1 MQGDVGIGRL
11 HVYGMKNAS
20 ANNKR
25 IAKNTAFLYFRMFL
39 LMAVTLYTSR
49 IVLQALGVED
59 FGIYNVVGGVVA
71 MFNLL
76 VNTLSG
82 ASSRF
87 ITYALG
93 KGDRAEL
100 EHVFSTVLN
109 IHLFLTLL
117 LVLLGETIGL
127 WFVYNEL
134 VIPEERLKAALWVY
148 HCSVL
153 TAVVT
158 FLSVP
163 FNALIIAHE
172 RMSTFAYYSIIE
184 VFLKLLIA
192 IGVLYVP
199 YDKLIVYAVLY
210 FFVQFFVK
218 FVYARYCFVHFSESQ
233 FRFFWDI
240 VLVKK
245 ILVYVGWTLN
255 GGLAVIGYTQGI
267 NILLNLFFGPVVNA
281 ARGITVQVQAAVNT
295 FIENF
300 QTAIRPQ
307 IVKSYAASEYHYM
320 HTLVLASSK
329 YGFFLTLLLVCP
341 IMLCIQPILR
351 FWLGEVPE
359 HTDIFVRVVLLV
371 SLLWP
376 LRGAMI
382 DSIHATG
389 NIKKFQLYEGTSL
402 LLTVPV
408 AYILLKFWHV
418 EPETVFF
425 TYFVVEFITQILRV
439 WIVLPQIKM
448 PYLLYIQKVIY
459 PVVLLLI
466 VSFFPLFWFEVTVD
480 EALGQMLLH
489 ILLFVS
495 YILLCIWVLG
505 LRKSERVVAINSV
518 KKLFHSLAKK

>member
-1 MQGDVGIGRL
+1 MLYIEHL
-11 HVYGMKNAS
+11 HIMNTS

-25 IAKNTAFLYFRMFL
+25 IAKNTVFLYIRMLL
-39 LMAVTLYTSR
+39 LMAATLYTSR
-49 IVLQALGVED
+49 VVLQALGVED

-76 VNTLSG
+76 MNTLSG

-93 KGDRAEL
+93 KENETEL
-100 EHVFSTVLN
+100 AHVFSTVLS
-109 IHLFLTLL
+109 IHMFLALL
-117 LVLLGETIGL
+117 LVFLGETIGL
-127 WFVYNEL
+127 WFVYEEL
-134 VIPEERLKAALWVY
+134 VIPENRLTAALWVY
-148 HCSVL
+148 HCSIL

-172 RMSTFAYYSIIE
+172 RMATFAYFSIIE
-184 VFLKLLIA
+184 VVLKLLIA
-192 IGVLYVP
+192 VGVLFVS

-210 FFVQFFVK
+210 FLVQFSVK
-218 FVYARYCFVHFSESQ
+218 LIYVRYCFTHFSESKS
-233 FRFFWDI
+233 RFFWDV
-240 VLVKK
+240 VLAKK
-245 ILVYVGWTLN
+245 IFIYVGWTLN

-267 NILLNLFFGPVVNA
+267 NILLNLFFGPIVNA
-281 ARGITVQVQAAVNT
+281 ARGIAVQVQAAVNT

-307 IVKSYAASEYHYM
+307 IVKNYANSEYQYM

-341 IMLCIQPILR
+341 IMLCIQPILK
-351 FWLGEVPE
+351 FWLREVPE
-359 HTDIFVRVVLLV
+359 HTDTFVRVILLV

-389 NIKKFQLYEGTSL
+389 NIKKFQLYEGSTL
-402 LLTVPV
+402 LLTVPI

-418 EPETVFF
+418 EAEIVFF
-425 TYFVVEFITQILRV
+425 TYFVVEFITQILRI

-448 PYLLYIQKVIY
+448 PYLLYIKKVLQ
-459 PVVLLLI
+459 PVILLSIATFVPLFEFKVPVDESIGKVLLYAI
-466 VSFFPLFWFEVTVD
+466 SFIIYV
-480 EALGQMLLH
+480 
-489 ILLFVS
+489 
-495 YILLCIWVLG
+495 LLCIWFLG
-505 LRKSERVVAINSV
+505 LHRAEKMKVTNS
-518 KKLFHSLAKK
+518 AKRIIHLLVQR

>member
-1 MQGDVGIGRL
+1 ML
-11 HVYGMKNAS
+11 
-20 ANNKR
+20 
-25 IAKNTAFLYFRMFL
+25 L

-49 IVLQALGVED
+49 VVLQALGVED

-76 VNTLSG
+76 MNTLSG

-93 KGDRAEL
+93 TGNETEL
-100 EHVFSTVLN
+100 KHVFSTVLG
-109 IHLFLTLL
+109 IHICLALL
-117 LVLLGETIGL
+117 LILLGESIGL

-134 VIPEERLKAALWVY
+134 VIPDNRLTAALWVY
-148 HCSVL
+148 HCSIL

-172 RMSTFAYYSIIE
+172 RMGTFAYFSIIE
-184 VFLKLLIA
+184 AILKLLIA
-192 IGVLYVP
+192 IGILYVP
-199 YDKLIVYAVLY
+199 YDKLIVYAVFY
-210 FFVQFFVK
+210 FFVQFSVK
-218 FVYARYCFVHFSESQ
+218 CVYARYCFAHFSETRT
-233 FRFFWDI
+233 RFFWDST
-240 VLVKK
+240 LVRK
-245 ILVYVGWTLN
+245 ILTYVGWTLN

-267 NILLNLFFGPVVNA
+267 NILLNLFFGPIVNA

-307 IVKSYAASEYHYM
+307 IVKNYAASEFHYM

-351 FWLGEVPE
+351 IWLGNVPE
-359 HTDIFVRVVLLV
+359 HTDNFVHVVLMV

-382 DSIHATG
+382 DAIHATG
-389 NIKKFQLYEGTSL
+389 DIKKFQLYEGTTL
-402 LLTVPV
+402 LLTVPI

-418 EPETVFF
+418 EAEVVFIV
-425 TYFVVEFITQILRV
+425 YFFVEFVTQILRV
-439 WIVLPQIKM
+439 WIVLPKIRM
-448 PYLLYIQKVIY
+448 SYSIYIRRVLW
-459 PVVLLLI
+459 PVVLLLF
-466 VSFFPLFWFEVTVD
+466 VSFVPLFLFEITK
-480 EALGQMLLH
+480 EYTFGQVMLYSL
-489 ILLFVS
+489 IFMF
-495 YILLCIWVLG
+495 YIIFCIWILG
-505 LRKSERVVAINSV
+505 LRKAERGVVISYVRKFYCSWN
-518 KKLFHSLAKK
+518 KK

>member
-1 MQGDVGIGRL
+1 MTDTC
-11 HVYGMKNAS
+11 S
-20 ANNKR
+20 NNKR
-25 IAKNTAFLYFRMFL
+25 IAKNTIFLYIRMLL

-49 IVLQALGVED
+49 VVLHALGVED

-93 KGDRAEL
+93 KGNKEEL
-100 EHVFSTVLN
+100 SHVFSTVLG
-109 IHLFLTLL
+109 IHLVLSLAL
-117 LVLLGETIGL
+117 ILLGETIGL
-127 WFVYNEL
+127 WFVYKKL
-134 VIPEERLKAALWVY
+134 VIPENRLTAALWVY
-148 HCSVL
+148 HCSIL

-172 RMSTFAYYSIIE
+172 RMATFAYFSIIE
-184 VFLKLLIA
+184 AILKLLIA
-192 IGVLYVP
+192 IGVLWVP
-199 YDKLIVYAVLY
+199 CDKLIAYAVFY
-210 FFVQFFVK
+210 FLIQFLIK
-218 FVYARYCFVHFSESQ
+218 FVYARYCFIHFSESKS
-233 FRFFWDI
+233 RLFWDI
-240 VLVKK
+240 VLVKR
-245 ILVYVGWTLN
+245 IMAYVAWTLN

-267 NILLNLFFGPVVNA
+267 NILLNLFFGPMVNA

-307 IVKSYAASEYHYM
+307 IVKSYASAEYHYM
-320 HTLVLASSK
+320 HTLVLGSSK

-341 IMLCIQPILR
+341 IMLCIQPILK

-359 HTDIFVRVVLLV
+359 HTDSFVRVVLLV

-389 NIKKFQLYEGTSL
+389 KIKKFQLYEGSTL
-402 LLTVPV
+402 LLTVPI
-408 AYILLKFWHV
+408 AYIALRFWHIGA
-418 EPETVFF
+418 ETVFLI
-425 TYFVVEFITQILRV
+425 YFVVEFVTQVLRV
-439 WIVLPQIKM
+439 WIVLPQIRM
-448 PYLLYIQKVIY
+448 PYSLYFQKVLF
-459 PVVLLLI
+459 PV
-466 VSFFPLFWFEVTVD
+466 
-480 EALGQMLLH
+480 
-489 ILLFVS
+489 ILLFFVTFTPLLRVEVS
-495 YILLCIWVLG
+495 VDEPIGYVFLYVMSYMIYILLCIWILG
-505 LRKSERVVAINSV
+505 LRHIEKEMVINSV
-518 KKLFHSLAKK
+518 KRIFHLFANK

>member
-1 MQGDVGIGRL
+1 MTT
-11 HVYGMKNAS
+11 S
-20 ANNKR
+20 AENNKR
-25 IAKNTAFLYFRMFL
+25 IAKNTLFLYIRMLL

-49 IVLQALGVED
+49 VVLQALGVED

-76 VNTLSG
+76 MNTLSG

-93 KGDRAEL
+93 EGDRTEL
-100 EHVFSTVLN
+100 EHVFSTVLC
-109 IHLFLTLL
+109 IHIFLALL
-117 LVLLGETIGL
+117 LVLLGESVGL

-134 VIPEERLKAALWVY
+134 VIPENRLTAALWVY
-148 HCSVL
+148 HCSIL

-158 FLSVP
+158 FLCVP

-172 RMSTFAYYSIIE
+172 RMNTFAYFSILEAI
-184 VFLKLLIA
+184 LKLLIA

-199 YDKLIVYAVLY
+199 YDKLVVYAVFY
-210 FFVQFFVK
+210 FIVQFSVK
-218 FVYARYCFVHFSESQ
+218 YVYARYCFKHFSESKS
-233 FRFFWDI
+233 RFFWDSA
-240 VLVKK
+240 LVKK

-267 NILLNLFFGPVVNA
+267 NILLNIFFGPIVNA

-307 IVKSYAASEYHYM
+307 IVKNYAASDLRYM

-351 FWLGEVPE
+351 IWLGNTPE
-359 HTDIFVRVVLLV
+359 HTDNFVRVVLLV

-376 LRGAMI
+376 LRGAMV
-382 DSIHATG
+382 DAIHATG
-389 NIKKFQLYEGTSL
+389 DIKKFQLYEGTTL
-402 LLTVPV
+402 LLTVPI

-418 EPETVFF
+418 EAEMVFGV
-425 TYFVVEFITQILRV
+425 YFLVEFVTQILRV
-439 WIVLPQIKM
+439 WIVLPKIKM
-448 PYLLYIQKVIY
+448 PYSLYARKVLY
-459 PVVLLLI
+459 PIVL
-466 VSFFPLFWFEVTVD
+466 
-480 EALGQMLLH
+480 
-489 ILLFVS
+489 LLFVS
-495 YILLCIWVLG
+495 FVPLFLFEVTSEYSFGQVLLYSLSFIVYILLCIWFLG
-505 LRKSERVVAINSV
+505 LQKIEKMVVVNAVRKFYCLFS
-518 KKLFHSLAKK
+518 KK